1 MNYLKN
7 GIFDKQMSKKL
18 LTSPLTVLDARL
30 DMPPNVKQLLAK
42 YGNSPIKY
50 IKINR
55 QPVQSAILAMLNLFS
70 KDRSRF
76 NNEMD
81 KLPYDTLYHL
91 QMIFSTQAGRVVL
104 ETNERVNMSERPVE
118 VDTIQINFPPNLTI
132 NQIYNN
138 ALQNVGAKTFY
149 AYNASS
155 NNCQN
160 FVLNLLQYSNLGTPE
175 ALAFTKQNTKSLFEG
190 DPRLRKIANTTT
202 TLGSIGNVLMQGGKV
217 RPKNKW
223 IQHVKNYQKAHGCSY
238 KEALTLSKDTYI

>member
-1 MNYLKN
+1 
-7 GIFDKQMSKKL
+7 
-18 LTSPLTVLDARL
+18 
-30 DMPPNVKQLLAK
+30 
-42 YGNSPIKY
+42 
-50 IKINR
+50 
-55 QPVQSAILAMLNLFS
+55 
-70 KDRSRF
+70 
-76 NNEMD
+76 
-81 KLPYDTLYHL
+81 
-91 QMIFSTQAGRVVL
+91 MIFSTQAGRVVL
-104 ETNERVNMSERPVE
+104 EKNERVNMSERPVE

-138 ALQNVGAKTFY
+138 ALQNVGAKIFY

-202 TLGSIGNVLMQGGKV
+202 TIGSIGNILMQGGMSSSSRRSDLALCGKV

-223 IQHVKNYQKAHGCSY
+223 IQHVKKYQQAHCCSY
-238 KEALTLSKDTYI
+238 KEALTLSRDTYK